1 MANDKSSMQLV
12 ARGILAENPIFK
24 LALSMCPAVGISTT
38 VMNGILLGIAV
49 LFVQVF
55 SSVTIS
61 IFKNVIHP
69 RIRIPTYTLTI
80 ATWVTVIDLVLA
92 AYMPEAYAKMGIFVK
107 LIVAFAII
115 TMRLEMFASK
125 NKLLPSFWDGFGMGM
140 GFLLGMI
147 LIGAIREL
155 LGMGTL
161 LGYDI
166 LGTQPLLFFVLP
178 CAGFFVVGLMMGFF
192 NYVETVIKQRKLNV
206 IFNPSRKN
214 NMPEC
219 GNCAC
224 GPVGGDFNA
233 NQ

>member
-1 MANDKSSMQLV
+1 MPATTKTNRQLFV
-12 ARGILAENPIFK
+12 NGLLNENPIFR

-55 SSVTIS
+55 SSCTIS
-61 IFKNVIHP
+61 LIKNYIHP

-92 AYMPEAYAKMGIFVK
+92 AYMPVAYKAMGIFVR

-115 TMRLEMFASK
+115 TMRLEVFACK
-125 NKLLPSFWDGFGMGM
+125 NDLWPSFWDGMGM
-140 GFLLGMI
+140 GFGFMFGMVV
-147 LIGAIREL
+147 LGAIREI

-166 LGTQPLLFFVLP
+166 LGFRPILFFVLP
-178 CAGFFVVGLMMGFF
+178 AAGFFTVGFMMAIF
-192 NYVETVIKQRKLNV
+192 NYVETLYSRRRKE
-206 IFNPSRKN
+206 N
-214 NMPEC
+214 NI
-219 GNCAC
+219 
-224 GPVGGDFNA
+224 V
-233 NQ
+233 

>member
-1 MANDKSSMQLV
+1 MANDKSSIQLIT
-12 ARGILAENPIFK
+12 RGILSENPIFK

-38 VMNGILLGIAV
+38 VMNGLLLGIAV

-115 TMRLEMFASK
+115 TMRLEMFACK
-125 NKLLPSFWDGFGMGM
+125 EPVNASFWDGLGMGL
-140 GFLLGMI
+140 GFMVGMMV
-147 LIGAIREL
+147 IGFFREL
-155 LGMGTL
+155 LGSGMI
-161 LGYDI
+161 LGYDV
-166 LGTQPLLFFVLP
+166 LGFKPLLFFILP
-178 CAGFFVVGLMMGFF
+178 SAGFFVVGLMMAFF
-192 NYVETVIKQRKLNV
+192 NWIE
-206 IFNPSRKN
+206 IFYKRSK
-214 NMPEC
+214 
-219 GNCAC
+219 GLKS
-224 GPVGGDFNA
+224 
-233 NQ
+233 